1 MKRFAETV
9 IKHFK
14 FTFIIWLIIVIGLSY
29 YAIDLPS
36 KLQGDGF
43 RMDGQYENVQ
53 NELADTF
60 DFPKNTMIVVFEKE
74 KEQSQEQ
81 FYAHIESVLNDIEE
95 LHITTDIQSP
105 LANKDQMKD
114 TVAYSVLS
122 FDEDNEEVT
131 QYVNTIRKIT
141 DDYSHTMLTGK
152 SVISDDMSTAS
163 KHDLMIAEM
172 IGLPFA
178 LLVLLLAFG
187 SVVAAIIPLVIG
199 GFTVLSALG
208 ILTLLGNSLDL
219 SVFLLNVAPM
229 IGLALS
235 IDFALL
241 FINRYKEE
249 LQHSEPRQAVKTTI
263 QTAGKSIIF
272 SAICVFIGLAAMLII
287 EIDIFRTVAIGGMVV
302 VAMAVFASL
311 TLLPAIL
318 MLVGKHLN
326 KGTLFKQKKDSSMK
340 WRSFAEA
347 VMKRPIMITI
357 IATFILIIGIIPVK
371 DIVLSIPDEQSLP
384 ASYESKE
391 AISLINEA
399 FQLEDTSTVYIIAER
414 DGGWTTEEG
423 LGDLEKITD
432 SLNADTLVEETT
444 SLYSLTEAE
453 DSETLYGILENPES
467 QLIVQPIIDQFVRD
481 EKMLLPVT
489 LNVKASSSEAQEWV
503 RSFSINNE
511 NIDYT
516 IGGDPKFNQEIF
528 DEISDKV
535 WIGIALV
542 LVSTYLILLIA
553 FRSIIIPLKAI
564 IMNVV
569 GLTSTFGI
577 LVWIFQNGHFGINP
591 SDIALIIPVFVFSIV
606 FGLSMDYEVF
616 LISRIHEAYVETG
629 DNDEATIVGLS
640 STSKIIT
647 SAALIMIV
655 ITGAFAFTGVVPVK
669 QIGIGI
675 ALAIFIDATII
686 RLLLVPSLM
695 KLLGD
700 WNWWLP
706 FTKKKHTSTKGKT
719 S

>member
-1 MKRFAETV
+1 
-9 IKHFK
+9 
-14 FTFIIWLIIVIGLSY
+14 
-29 YAIDLPS
+29 
-36 KLQGDGF
+36 
-43 RMDGQYENVQ
+43 
-53 NELADTF
+53 
-60 DFPKNTMIVVFEKE
+60 
-74 KEQSQEQ
+74 
-81 FYAHIESVLNDIEE
+81 
-95 LHITTDIQSP
+95 
-105 LANKDQMKD
+105 
-114 TVAYSVLS
+114 
-122 FDEDNEEVT
+122 
-131 QYVNTIRKIT
+131 
-141 DDYSHTMLTGK
+141 
-152 SVISDDMSTAS
+152 
-163 KHDLMIAEM
+163 
-172 IGLPFA
+172 
-178 LLVLLLAFG
+178 
-187 SVVAAIIPLVIG
+187 
-199 GFTVLSALG
+199 
-208 ILTLLGNSLDL
+208 
-219 SVFLLNVAPM
+219 
-229 IGLALS
+229 
-235 IDFALL
+235 
-241 FINRYKEE
+241 
-249 LQHSEPRQAVKTTI
+249 
-263 QTAGKSIIF
+263 
-272 SAICVFIGLAAMLII
+272 
-287 EIDIFRTVAIGGMVV
+287 
-302 VAMAVFASL
+302 
-311 TLLPAIL
+311 
-318 MLVGKHLN
+318 
-326 KGTLFKQKKDSSMK
+326 MK